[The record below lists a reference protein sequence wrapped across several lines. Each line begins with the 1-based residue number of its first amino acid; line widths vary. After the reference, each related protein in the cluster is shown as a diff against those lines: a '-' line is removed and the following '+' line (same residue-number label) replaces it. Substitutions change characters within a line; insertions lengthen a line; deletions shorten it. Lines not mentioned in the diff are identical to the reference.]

1 MRRYERGRNK
11 EYQVKGKLEKRG
23 YFVIRSAGSHSPC
36 DLVAVKNKHILCVQ
50 VGKFKDKIRKAKDY
64 IVMIPPLMR
73 LFITDG
79 KRFAYFYNG
88 RKREGK
94 LR

>member
-1 MRRYERGRNK
+1 MNRYKRGRSK
-11 EYQVKGKLEKRG
+11 EYQVKRKLEKRG

-36 DLVAVKNKHILCVQ
+36 DLVAVKNNHILCVQ
-50 VGKFKDKIRKAKDY
+50 VGRFKDKRRQAKDY
-64 IVMIPPLMR
+64 ISKIPPLMR

-79 KRFAYFYNG
+79 KRFAYFFNG
-88 RKREGK
+88 RVREGK